1 MQSPDSPSAILFDS
15 IQGSLLAVAEIG
27 GNRLL
32 TYDEVALA
40 GCREMQDHCI
50 AIDIT
55 DLDFQIYCHPGDW
68 GIRLSRRP
76 PAREVDASISGRL
89 MALVNLA
96 SQQDK
101 ISTSIQERV
110 SFQGNVSL
118 AQKLQ
123 RMLVGLDI
131 DWEEALAQHTGDVL
145 AFQLHQR
152 VRRFGGWLGQ
162 SADSLLQTSSEF
174 LREEARLSPTMVEFE
189 QFQARLT
196 SLKNDVARSEA
207 RLQRLF
213 EKTRPR

>member
-1 MQSPDSPSAILFDS
+1 MQAPDSPSAILFDS
-15 IQGSLLAVAEIG
+15 MQNSLLAVAEIG

-40 GCREMQDHCI
+40 GCREMQGHCI

-55 DLDFQIYCHPGDW
+55 DLDFQLYCHPGDW
-68 GIRLSRRP
+68 GMRLSREP
-76 PAREVDASISGRL
+76 PPRDIDASISGRL
-89 MALVNLA
+89 MALVNLV
-96 SQQDK
+96 SQEDK

-110 SFQGNVSL
+110 SFQGNISL

-123 RMLVGLDI
+123 RILGGLDI
-131 DWEEALAQHTGDVL
+131 DWEEALAQHTGDVF

-152 VRRFGGWLGQ
+152 VRRFAGWLGQ

-174 LREEARLSPTMVEFE
+174 LREEARLSPTVVEFE
-189 QFQARLT
+189 QFQSRLT